1 MALHRRLS
9 RGRLAL
15 PEALSIRLTAVFSG
29 RVQGV
34 GFRYTACRIA
44 DDYRVTG
51 FVRNLPDGRVELV
64 AEGPSEQA
72 RPFVQS
78 VRRQMAAY
86 VRQAD
91 VRQSAATGQ
100 FDRFGITYA

>member
-1 MALHRRLS
+1 M
-9 RGRLAL
+9 
-15 PEALSIRLTAVFSG
+15 SIRLTALFSG

-64 AEGPSEQA
+64 AEGPPEQA
-72 RPFVQS
+72 RPFVES

-100 FDRFGITYA
+100 FDRFGVTYS

>member
-1 MALHRRLS
+1 
-9 RGRLAL
+9 L
-15 PEALSIRLTAVFSG
+15 PEASSIRLTVAFSG

-51 FVRNLPDGRVELV
+51 FVRNLPDGCVELV
-64 AEGPSEQA
+64 AEGPAKQVKS
-72 RPFVQS
+72 FVEA

-86 VRQAD
+86 IRRAD
-91 VRQSAATGQ
+91 VCQSSATGQ
-100 FDRFGITYA
+100 FDRFGVAYA